1 MTENKKEN
9 DLERKRELEE
19 VKKKTT
25 TGLFYQEAKVR
36 LDEKQMLLKLLKWL

>member
-9 DLERKRELEE
+9 DLERKRELKE
-19 VKKKTT
+19 VKKTT